1 MKWKAGRGEE
11 MGRGE
16 ADFEALKV
24 RTRGSNFFCRLLKGF
39 KLQVAWSYLSLMR
52 VTIVRAEKNKTD
64 GRQIS

>member
-1 MKWKAGRGEE
+1 
-11 MGRGE
+11 MGRGG
-16 ADFEALKV
+16 ADFEASNV
-24 RTRGSNFFCRLLKGF
+24 RTRGLNFFCRLLKGF